1 METKIETTSIKKESI
16 TPWRCVFPKILGFL
30 CGFLLYRMPQLA
42 LAIHIHILARLAKIT
57 LSTANVT

>member
-1 METKIETTSIKKESI
+1 MAVRISEDFRI
-16 TPWRCVFPKILGFL
+16 L
-30 CGFLLYRMPQLA
+30 CGFLLYRIPQLT